1 MSKNGKKKKVM
12 IVESPAKINKISSFL
27 DKDWVVIASYGH
39 FRDLPKKEL
48 GINVDQNFKPDYI
61 VSESKQNVLSD
72 LKYHKKNAESIWLAS
87 DYDREG
93 ESIAWHI
100 SDELKLNSSNRKRIV
115 FTSIT
120 KKAILDSIKSP
131 SDIDMN
137 MFYSQQARR
146 ILDRLIGYLVS
157 PVLWKHIQSSNKKKI
172 SLSAGRVQSVVLR
185 LIVEREI
192 EISKFQSQ
200 KYFKSNGIFNTNENE
215 KLFCELDYN
224 FELKDQI
231 TKFLEDCKTAKF
243 EVCEVRVNKTTR
255 KPSPPFITST
265 LQQEASL
272 KLRMSPKA
280 TMSEAQKLYEAGLIT
295 YMRTDSFTLSADALA
310 QIENKISLDFGDN
323 YVNITHY
330 DVKSKNSQEAHEAC
344 RPCDIEVDVISDD
357 LNISSQGKKLYR
369 LIWER
374 TLASQMS
381 HAKVEILTNKISVE
395 GYEHKFISKSEKI
408 LFDGFLKLKMKEEN
422 EDSEED
428 ENVNVK
434 NNVIKHRPKKG
445 DILKYAEINSTEKYS
460 KPPHARF
467 TEASLVKKLD
477 EMGIGRPSTY
487 SSMISI
493 IQDRNYAEKKDK
505 EGEEKDVHSLNL
517 KNDDLKIKT
526 SKTKVGGD
534 KKKLFPTNIGNIVTE
549 FLTKNFSEIMDYKL
563 TATIEQNL
571 DDIANGTKIWYD
583 VVRHFYNIFYP
594 VVEKMGKSNILAKD
608 NYKRL
613 LGTDPKTGLE
623 VYTYI
628 GKFGPLVQLKSPE
641 DEHKFAPLTN
651 IDIKDV
657 SLEDALNLLAFPKT
671 LGKLKNTDI
680 ILQTGKYGFYL
691 KHNKKNYSVSNSNIT
706 FDEAKR
712 IITEGGEQK
721 TNIIKEFNDLIT
733 IKNGKYG
740 PYVSYKNGKI
750 NVKLYG
756 KKNIEDYTLEDCI
769 VLINRKKK
777 KDKLGK

>member
-1 MSKNGKKKKVM
+1 MSKNGKKKVM
-12 IVESPAKINKISSFL
+12 IVESPAKIKKISSFL

-39 FRDLPKKEL
+39 FRDLDAKKL
-48 GINVDQNFKPDYI
+48 SIDVNDNFKPNYS
-61 VSESKQNVLSD
+61 VSESKKNVLHD
-72 LKYHKKNAESIWLAS
+72 LKYHQKNAESIWLAS

-120 KKAILDSIKSP
+120 KKAILDAIKAP

-192 EISKFQSQ
+192 EISKFQSN
-200 KYFKSNGIFNTNENE
+200 KYFKSNGIFITPKNE

-224 FELKDQI
+224 FEEKDQI
-231 TKFLEDCKTAKF
+231 VNFLEDCKTASFKI
-243 EVCEVRVNKTTR
+243 CEVRVNKTTR

-272 KLRMSPKA
+272 KLRMSPKS
-280 TMSEAQKLYEAGLIT
+280 TMSTAQKLYEAGLIT
-295 YMRTDSFTLSADALA
+295 YMRPDSFTLSPDALA

-330 DVKSKNSQEAHEAC
+330 DNKSKNSQEAHEAC
-344 RPCDIEVDVISDD
+344 RPCDIEVDEISDD
-357 LNISSQGKKLYR
+357 LNISNEGKKLYR

-374 TLASQMS
+374 TIASQMS
-381 HAKVEILTNKISVE
+381 PAKVEILTNKITVE
-395 GYEHKFISKSEKI
+395 GHKHKFVSKSEKI
-408 LFDGFLKLKMKEEN
+408 LFDGFLKLKMKEEDN
-422 EDSEED
+422 DSEED
-428 ENVNVK
+428 DNVK
-434 NNVIKHRPKKG
+434 NNVIKHKPSKG
-445 DILKYAEINSTEKYS
+445 DELKYQEINSTEKYS

-505 EGEEKDVHSLNL
+505 EGEEKEIHTLKLKANNL
-517 KNDDLKIKT
+517 DIKT
-526 SKTKVGGD
+526 GKTKVGGD

-549 FLTKNFSEIMDYKL
+549 FLTKHFSEIMDYKL
-563 TATIEQNL
+563 TATIEQHL
-571 DDIANGTKIWYD
+571 DDIANGTKVWHD
-583 VVRHFYNIFYP
+583 VVKHFYDLFYP
-594 VVEKMGKSNILAKD
+594 VVEKMGDSSFLEKD

-613 LGTDPKTGLE
+613 LGTDPKTGQE
-623 VYTYI
+623 IYTYI
-628 GKFGPLVQLKSPE
+628 GKFGPLVQLKGV
-641 DEHKFAPLTN
+641 DGDHKFAPLN
-651 IDIKDV
+651 DINIKDIT
-657 SLEDALNLLAFPKT
+657 LEQALDLLAFPKKIGD
-671 LGKLKNTDI
+671 LNGIDI

-691 KHNKKNYSVSNSNIT
+691 KYNKKNFSVSNSDISLKDAKEIIKNGG
-706 FDEAKR
+706 EAKKSNLIKQLND
-712 IITEGGEQK
+712 IIA
-721 TNIIKEFNDLIT
+721 IKD
-733 IKNGKYG
+733 GKYG
-740 PYVSYKNGKI
+740 PYISYKNGKL

-769 VLINRKKK
+769 VLINRKKQ
-777 KDKLGK
+777 KDKGKK

>member
-12 IVESPAKINKISSFL
+12 IVESPAKIKKISSFL

-39 FRDLPKKEL
+39 FRDLPAKEL
-48 GINVDQNFKPDYI
+48 GINVDKNFEPDYI
-61 VSESKQNVLSD
+61 VSETKKNVLSD
-72 LKYHKKNAESIWLAS
+72 LKYHQKNAESIWLAS

-131 SDIDMN
+131 TDIDMN

-200 KYFKSNGIFNTNENE
+200 KYFKSNGIFKTEKDE
-215 KLFCELDYN
+215 KLYCELDYN
-224 FELKDQI
+224 FEKKDQI
-231 TKFLEDCKTAKF
+231 VNFLEDCKTAKF
-243 EVCEVRVNKTTR
+243 EICEVRVNKTTR

-295 YMRTDSFTLSADALA
+295 YMRTDSFTLSADALS

-344 RPCDIEVDVISDD
+344 RPCDVELDDISDD
-357 LNISSQGKKLYR
+357 NNISPQGKKLYR

-374 TLASQMS
+374 TIASQMS

-395 GYEHKFISKSEKI
+395 GYEHKFVSKSEKI
-408 LFDGFLKLKMKEEN
+408 LFDGFLKLKMKEDN

-428 ENVNVK
+428 DNVK
-434 NNVIKHRPKKG
+434 NNVIKNKPKKG
-445 DILKYAEINSTEKYS
+445 DILKYHEINSIEKYS

-505 EGEEKDVHSLNL
+505 EGEEKDVHTLNL
-517 KNDDLKIKT
+517 KDDKLDVKI

-571 DDIANGTKIWYD
+571 DDIASGTKIWHD
-583 VVRHFYNIFYP
+583 VVKHFYNIFYP

-628 GKFGPLVQLKSPE
+628 GKYGPLVQLKSVE
-641 DEHKFAPLTN
+641 GEHKFAPLTN

-657 SLEDALNLLAFPKT
+657 SLKDALNLLTFPKN
-671 LGKLKNTDI
+671 LGKLKNIDI

-691 KHNKKNYSVSNSNIT
+691 KYNKKNYSVSDSNIT
-706 FDEAKR
+706 LDEAKR
-712 IITEGGEQK
+712 IITGGGEQK
-721 TNIIKEFNDLIT
+721 TNVIKEFNDIIS

-740 PYVSYKNGKI
+740 PYISYKNGKM

-756 KKNIEDYTLEDCI
+756 KANIEDYTLEDCI
-769 VLINRKKK
+769 ILINRKKK
-777 KDKLGK
+777 KDKEGK